1 MGHCQI
7 NRQEFLKKAKE
18 KYSKEKA
25 AVYYFKNKKIVKKS
39 IKNLSGEEKNKTEV
53 YQRKRYQQ
61 LISAQKRNITK

>member
-25 AVYYFKNKKIVKKS
+25 AVYYFKNKEIVKIS
-39 IKNLSGEEKNKTEV
+39 IQKLV
-53 YQRKRYQQ
+53 WRRKKQD
-61 LISAQKRNITK
+61 

>member
-7 NRQEFLKKAKE
+7 NRQEFLQKAKE

-39 IKNLSGEEKNKTEV
+39 MHKLV
-53 YQRKRYQQ
+53 WRRKKQD
-61 LISAQKRNITK
+61 

>member
-7 NRQEFLKKAKE
+7 NRQEFLQKAKE

-39 IKNLSGEEKNKTEV
+39 IQKLVWRRKKQDWSVSKKKLSAIN
-53 YQRKRYQQ
+53 
-61 LISAQKRNITK
+61 SAQKRNITK